1 MDGRYRGE
9 IKRDS
14 EQVKA
19 KVTSYMENFMKAN
32 DPVFLVSLVNML
44 SNLKITD
51 YNNQLAK
58 LMINSKEAQVKSAVL
73 DALVTL
79 EYEDIEKSIKLGME
93 DDDKN
98 VRTTALQYLGELN
111 ISKENLP
118 GILEPIFAKG
128 TIKEQQQVI
137 RVLSEMPLDK
147 TSQILDGLIDQMI
160 AEKLSPSLTL
170 ELIETVQSTKSEN
183 LISKLKPLESSGNTV
198 EAFKET
204 LYGGDNGKGWDYFAN
219 NSTGQCIRCHNMG
232 GSGGDVG
239 PELTNIG
246 AILTREQILEAMIE
260 PSARLSP
267 GYGTV
272 SLTLKDGQKITGTLL
287 EENDEELILQTS
299 EAEPL
304 EIAISRID
312 KRINNP
318 SSMPPMGTLMSKS
331 EIRDMVEFLAN
342 RKMGE

>member
-1 MDGRYRGE
+1 M
-9 IKRDS
+9 
-14 EQVKA
+14 
-19 KVTSYMENFMKAN
+19 
-32 DPVFLVSLVNML
+32 
-44 SNLKITD
+44 
-51 YNNQLAK
+51 
-58 LMINSKEAQVKSAVL
+58 
-73 DALVTL
+73 
-79 EYEDIEKSIKLGME
+79 
-93 DDDKN
+93 
-98 VRTTALQYLGELN
+98 
-111 ISKENLP
+111 
-118 GILEPIFAKG
+118 
-128 TIKEQQQVI
+128 
-137 RVLSEMPLDK
+137 
-147 TSQILDGLIDQMI
+147 
-160 AEKLSPSLTL
+160 
-170 ELIETVQSTKSEN
+170 
-183 LISKLKPLESSGNTV
+183 TV